1 MLACYVRVYK
11 LQLGVRTRFIIYNVI
26 ARFEVYI
33 IIFLVFISNFTN

>member
-11 LQLGVRTRFIIYNVI
+11 LQLGLARFIIYNVI
-26 ARFEVYI
+26 VRFGVYI

>member
-11 LQLGVRTRFIIYNVI
+11 LQLGLIIYNVI
-26 ARFEVYI
+26 VRFGVYI